1 MEVEEE
7 LKRNIDELKVNLE
20 HYRKENERITKE
32 NEDLRNKLSLLCE
45 FIRECDDPSDTLE
58 FIIEHAEELE
68 GLAEEIEDLF
78 NKKKKEN

>member
-1 MEVEEE
+1 MKVEEE
-7 LKRNIDELKVNLE
+7 LKKNIDELKVNLE
-20 HYRKENERITKE
+20 HYRKENERLTKE